1 MYSFTKVFKYRD
13 RDIVYERITREFYF
27 VENNRASSVINLTEE
42 QKRRGMEYMF
52 TNNILFKTDVE
63 YRENLCK
70 LWLEEKDEK
79 TKDYLVNLI
88 VKSYK

>member
-1 MYSFTKVFKYRD
+1 MYSFTKTFFYKEKEIVFEK
-13 RDIVYERITREFYF
+13 VTKSFYICK
-27 VENNRASSVINLTEE
+27 NNRAVEKLDLSDNQVNKGIEFMIAN
-42 QKRRGMEYMF
+42 G
-52 TNNILFKTDVE
+52 ILFKTDVE

-70 LWLEEKDEK
+70 MWLEEKDEK